1 MVNNCNFVALFPSN
15 LTPNKKRIIGRTD
28 KADFPQLH
36 LEEIDVKVDT
46 GAYTSSIHCQGI
58 EEIDG
63 VLHATFLDPTHPQF
77 HGQHIEF
84 NDYEVTTVRSSNGVK
99 EERFEVRS
107 NIRLFKKLFKI
118 SLTLN
123 DRSEMRF
130 PVLLGRKFLS
140 KKFIVDP
147 EMQDISFLQAQHE
160 D

>member
-1 MVNNCNFVALFPSN
+1 MIKTTKIV
-15 LTPNKKRIIGRTD
+15 IGRTD
-28 KADFPQLH
+28 KADFPKLNLQ
-36 LEEIDVKVDT
+36 EIDVKVDT
-46 GAYTSSIHCQGI
+46 GAYTSSIHCRNI
-58 EEIDG
+58 EEKDG
-63 VLHATFLDPTHPQF
+63 ILHAIFLDENHPQF

-84 NDYEVTTVRSSNGVK
+84 EDYKVTTVRSSNGLK
-99 EERFEVRS
+99 EERYEVAS
-107 NIRLFKKLFKI
+107 NIRLFEKLYKI

-147 EMQDISFLQAQHE
+147 ELQDISYLQSHHE